1 MRPSRRVQ
9 YQDQALA
16 FRHFI
21 VSAALGSLAASGAAA
36 QDASDLA
43 KQLANPIASLISVPL
58 QFNWDGGYGSEDA
71 SRTYLNIQ
79 PVIPFSLNRDWNVI
93 SRSIVPVIDQEAFFP
108 AGTAPDGLDDDAFGL
123 GDTVQSLFF
132 SPKQP
137 GPGGLI
143 WGAGPVFLLPT
154 ATDDALGSGK
164 WGVGPTA
171 VALRQTGP
179 WTVGVLANHIW
190 SVAGD
195 DDRADVSSTFLQP
208 FVNYTT
214 PQATS
219 FFLNTESTYDWK
231 AEAWSVPINAGV
243 NQLVTVGKQRI
254 QIGGGVRY
262 WADAP
267 DNGPEGWGARLNLV
281 FLFPT

>member
-1 MRPSRRVQ
+1 MTVRQ
-9 YQDQALA
+9 
-16 FRHFI
+16 FI
-21 VSAALGSLAASGAAA
+21 ASAGLGLLAATGAAA
-36 QDASDLA
+36 QEAADLA
-43 KQLANPIASLISVPL
+43 KQLANPIASLISVPF
-58 QFNWDGGYGSEDA
+58 QFNWDDGYGPEGA
-71 SRTYLNIQ
+71 SRAYVNIQ

-93 SRSIVPVIDQEAFFP
+93 SRSIVPVIDQQASFP
-108 AGTAPDGLDDDAFGL
+108 SGTAPNGLDDDAFGL

-132 SPKQP
+132 SPKRP
-137 GPGGLI
+137 GWLT
-143 WGAGPVFLLPT
+143 WGVGPVFLLPT
-154 ATDDALGSGK
+154 ATDEALGSGK
-164 WGVGPTA
+164 WGVGPTV

-179 WTVGVLANHIW
+179 WTAGILANHIW

-214 PQATS
+214 PRATS

-243 NQLVTVGKQRI
+243 NQLLTLGRQRV
-254 QIGGGVRY
+254 QVGGGVRY

-267 DNGPEGWGARLNLV
+267 ENGPDGWGARLNLV